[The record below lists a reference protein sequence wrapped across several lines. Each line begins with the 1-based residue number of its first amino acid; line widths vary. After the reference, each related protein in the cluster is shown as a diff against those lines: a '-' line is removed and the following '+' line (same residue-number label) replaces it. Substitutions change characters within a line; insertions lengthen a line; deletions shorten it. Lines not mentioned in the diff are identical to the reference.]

1 MSNPLIIERPNLQ
14 TRLQKFGR
22 VSLAI
27 FMWSLWLYLWL
38 PLATAGLW
46 FLGIQ
51 LAYTETMIVKN
62 AEELS
67 YSLINFAS
75 TLSIIIAIQYSWS
88 LYNFLRFRN
97 KIRRNPTPKVSN
109 EELAQAEALSETYLD
124 SIQSRRQIDV
134 YHDDSGKILERC

>member
-62 AEELS
+62 AEQLS

-75 TLSIIIAIQYSWS
+75 TLSIVIAIQYSWS

-97 KIRRNPTPKVSN
+97 KIRRHPTPSVSN

-124 SIQSRRQIDV
+124 DIQSRRQIDV
-134 YHDDSGKILERC
+134 YHDDSGRILEN